1 MLTCDSNVYC
11 VVWIVPQRRFPFPH
25 PLCWGSLIFVTIDR
39 PIESI
44 DSSDSIIFCS
54 FENFWKDRLRR
65 DDRFRQ
71 KTSKCEPSSRF
82 FGRLKNFAN
91 FDSIDSIFR
100 SIRSILRPRATVDR
114 PAGALISDETNA
126 KITFL
131 ANSGKVLLMENTNGQ
146 RQRLNNNEDNE
157 HDDEDY
163 HPCEVSL
170 IQES

>member
-1 MLTCDSNVYC
+1 M
-11 VVWIVPQRRFPFPH
+11 
-25 PLCWGSLIFVTIDR
+25 
-39 PIESI
+39 
-44 DSSDSIIFCS
+44 
-54 FENFWKDRLRR
+54 
-65 DDRFRQ
+65 
-71 KTSKCEPSSRF
+71 
-82 FGRLKNFAN
+82 
-91 FDSIDSIFR
+91 
-100 SIRSILRPRATVDR
+100 DR